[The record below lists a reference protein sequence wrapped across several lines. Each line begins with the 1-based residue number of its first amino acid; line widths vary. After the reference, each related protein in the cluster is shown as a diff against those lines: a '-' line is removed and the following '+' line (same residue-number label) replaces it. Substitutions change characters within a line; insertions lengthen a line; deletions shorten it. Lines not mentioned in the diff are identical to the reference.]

1 LAIIGSASIQI
12 RADDK
17 FFEADV
23 QRAVKRIKNVAIQLK
38 ADVDLTKASKK
49 IRDLRYRITSKDAVL
64 KIDANVAKAEEKLA
78 RLLAK
83 FIDKD
88 LNFNVVA
95 NTQGANTALRQLD
108 ERYRNRRIPFTA
120 QADTAAARAQ
130 LAWAARNR
138 SVGFTAHLD
147 PSTRRALQGM
157 FNTLTGTLPFEK
169 IKGAITGMA
178 ANFEGLAV
186 KGSAAVAVIGNL
198 AAEVLTLGANILSIG
213 GDVTQ
218 LVGLAALLPA
228 AFGSMASMMVVNKM
242 AWNDFGDALTGTGK
256 KASQALAKLNP
267 IAKEA
272 VLGLKG
278 TWTAIQKP
286 VQNAFWTKMGTSLQD
301 TVHKL
306 LPSLKTGLSGIA
318 SSMGGL
324 TRETLLAFGKLSDGT
339 LNKMMGNLAK
349 GLSNLQPAVQ
359 PFIGA
364 LNTLGEVGT
373 TYLPQFGTY
382 LADAS
387 KHFASFI
394 DNAEKTG
401 QINVWIETGV
411 KRLQELGSIAKSTAG
426 FFTGLTNAARM
437 SGAPGLTEMAAG
449 MENLAAVANDEPF
462 RSRLVAIL
470 EGAREGAEKL
480 GAGFRTLTDFV
491 SKSAPAIGLF
501 LSAAG
506 RVGQLTFEN
515 ITGLF
520 DGTGLG
526 SGLMDAVGGLGD
538 AMELMKPGF
547 KDLGSLLG
555 DLGEIAG
562 EVLRNM
568 APGLNQL
575 FSTLG
580 GVIAG
585 FKDGVMNAM
594 PVFNEFIQ
602 AMMGLASGP
611 IVALAETLGNLLTGF
626 SQLPGGIQ
634 TVIMSIGLF
643 LLLKPKLMNMFTGF
657 AASASSAFKGLAT
670 TVDSEGNRTSTAF
683 GKNMDKIKTA
693 WGSVSTAFNNP
704 SVGNGPV
711 RQMDR
716 IAAGAGQV
724 RSALGTTANQGLR
737 GAANGAIGL
746 LGGPWG
752 AALAVAAVGIG
763 IFAEHQA
770 NAKAEVDALAGALN
784 QQTGAFTS
792 AGKGLVMDKVMDVKA
807 NWWDDFNRL
816 GQKNMKELV
825 AATHM
830 NMTDV
835 ANTLGDPKGRDEY
848 LKNWDALVNAAGE
861 GNDVTDQM
869 AASVHMTKEQFAG
882 LSEINLQDINGQM
895 KKGAELAKQAEE
907 KVKGVAD
914 AMQVNTIVAGQL
926 SKNYDILS
934 DSTSSADAKFGALK
948 QNLDLLNGSQLT
960 ARASSRDY
968 QQSLAN
974 TGDEIKRLVT
984 ENHGVIDST
993 GKIDA
998 AFRNT
1003 LVNAKGQFSDA
1014 TQGSRDFSIAMESS
1028 ADAILKQGTNA
1039 LQLALQ
1045 AGDSLPD
1052 AQAKALAAM
1061 DAPMGA
1067 MRANLSK
1074 LGFDT
1079 EQVNGIMKSLGLDPD
1094 KLKGALS
1101 VDTAKAQIDIART
1114 ALAADAFSK
1123 GNYTAVLAALP
1134 DEAKK
1139 KIGEATGTAELF
1151 AKGDYEGILKVLDE
1165 TPGKREAALA
1175 AFLSYDGTE
1184 WWSYL
1189 KAHNLIPDEVLKA
1202 NKDVEGL
1209 IPEKTLQL
1217 KAQDNAKPIL
1227 DGLNAYIL
1235 GDKNSKLTVDDQ
1247 ITAVLARVNGSPLTD
1262 KDSQLTTRDLVS
1274 GVVDQVNS
1282 KEMKGKLNTLQTS
1295 DLVSHVMDIVNA
1307 KTLNGKSNTL
1317 TTKDLASIVV
1327 HAANEVVLKNKENTL
1342 STTVRTIFQTLGQP
1356 PSGIAR
1362 AAGPQAAEQANGGVW
1377 SGGGIQRFA
1386 NGGFSQAV
1394 KAFARGGRENHVAQI
1409 ARGAWPARVW
1419 AEPETGGE
1427 AYIPLSK
1434 AKRPRS
1440 LKILEEV
1447 AKTFGMSLF
1456 KMSFANGGTTG
1467 GSPASSAG
1475 SSFSAASNGKVPAAL
1490 LSSISHSLLNNGG
1503 GLNNIGQNIVDGIIG
1518 GVNNRRGDAVVA
1530 MENLSD
1536 DLENTVRTKLD
1547 IHSPSKAFLALG
1559 RYIVDGLAVGIKTN
1573 AGIVYKN
1580 MDTLINRIYMASSD
1594 VAKATGRSTAS
1605 SLALLRSQRTL
1616 SAEWSKI
1623 APKTFTDAIVDY
1635 YQKTGSTGNRTLA
1648 DIVRARDDVTFRL
1661 GQANERLKTQN
1672 ADYANTV
1679 KDVSSK
1685 MNSEFKLGT
1694 NILSDSQPYVPK
1706 MKFEDVKTYAT
1717 GVLGRLRSFNSKLQK
1732 LRKAGVAPALINEVA
1747 QLGSAEGSAM
1757 ADALLDGSSK
1767 DIQGLNADVAAI
1779 AGISNQIGV
1788 STADGM
1794 YKAGLDATKGLVAGL
1809 LKDQSSLTQAATQ
1822 ISNRLINTVKSTL
1835 GIRSPSRVFAQLGRY
1850 TTEGYIVG
1858 LDQMQPVLDQRV
1870 SALVNPSPRRSSFN
1884 GFKGATG
1891 TTPAVAPTAQSAAAP
1906 TIVTNVYPSQGLNET
1921 QVANSVSEN
1930 IYWRLST
1937 KI

>member
-23 QRAVKRIKNVAIQLK
+23 QRAVKRIKNVTIQLK

-83 FIDKD
+83 FINKD

-130 LAWAARNR
+130 LAYAARNR
-138 SVGFTAHLD
+138 SVGITAHLD

-186 KGSAAVAVIGNL
+186 KGTSAVAVIGNL

-218 LVGLAALLPA
+218 LVGLTAMLPA
-228 AFGSMASMMVVNKM
+228 AFGSLASILVVNKM
-242 AWNDFGDALTGTGK
+242 AWNDFGAALTGTGK
-256 KASQALAKLNP
+256 KASEALAKLNP
-267 IAKEA
+267 IAREA

-301 TVHKL
+301 TVNKL
-306 LPSLKTGLSGIA
+306 LPSLKVGLSDVGR
-318 SSMGGL
+318 SMGGL
-324 TRETLLAFGKLSDGT
+324 TREVLLAFGKLSDGT
-339 LNKMMGNLAK
+339 LKSMMGNLAK
-349 GLSNLQPAVQ
+349 GLANLQPAVQ

-364 LNTLGEVGT
+364 LNTLGNVGAS
-373 TYLPQFGTY
+373 YLPQLGTY
-382 LADAS
+382 LADAG

-401 QINVWIETGV
+401 QIKVWIETGT

-437 SGAPGLTEMAAG
+437 SGAPGLTEMANG
-449 MENLAAVANDEPF
+449 MKNLADVANDEPF

-470 EGAREGAEKL
+470 EGAREGAEKV

-491 SKSAPAIGLF
+491 SKSASSIGIF

-515 ITGLF
+515 ITALF

-526 SGLMDAVGGLGD
+526 SGLLDAVGGLGD
-538 AMELMKPGF
+538 AMEAMKPGF
-547 KDLGSLLG
+547 RDLGSLLG

-562 EVLRNM
+562 EVLRSM

-580 GVIAG
+580 QVVAG
-585 FKDGVMNAM
+585 LKDGVLNAM
-594 PVFNEFIQ
+594 PVFNEFMQSIM
-602 AMMGLASGP
+602 ALASGP
-611 IVALAETLGNLLTGF
+611 IVALAQTVGNLLTAF
-626 SQLPGGIQ
+626 SQLPGGMQ
-634 TVIMSIGLF
+634 TAMMAIGLF
-643 LLLKPKLMNMFTGF
+643 LLLKPKLMNMFSGF
-657 AASASSAFKGLAT
+657 AKSASTAFAGLT
-670 TVDSEGNRTSTAF
+670 GTVDAAGTRTSTAF

-693 WGSVSTAFNNP
+693 WGAVGTAFSNP
-704 SVGNGPV
+704 RGPLTYGV
-711 RQMDR
+711 SSLDR
-716 IAAGAGQV
+716 ISAATGQTW
-724 RSALGTTANQGLR
+724 RALGTTANQGLR
-737 GAANGAIGL
+737 GAANGAMAL

-752 AALAVAAVGIG
+752 IALAAAAAGIG

-792 AGKGLVMDKVMDVKA
+792 AGKGLVMDKVMDTKA

-816 GQKNMKELV
+816 GNRNMKELV
-825 AATHM
+825 ASTKM
-830 NMTDV
+830 NMSQV
-835 ANTLGDPKGRDEY
+835 QEILADPKGRDEY
-848 LKNWDALVNAAGE
+848 LKNWQSLVDAAGA
-861 GNDVTDQM
+861 GNEVTDQM
-869 AASVHMTKEQFAG
+869 AASVHMAKDQFQG
-882 LSEINLQDINGQM
+882 LSDVDLMNMNDQI
-895 KKGAELAKQAEE
+895 KKGATLAAEAE
-907 KVKGVAD
+907 AKVKGVAD

-960 ARASSRDY
+960 ARQSSRDY

-1039 LQLALQ
+1039 LQLAIQ
-1045 AGDSLPD
+1045 AGESLPD

-1079 EQVNGIMKSLGLDPD
+1079 EQVNGIMKSLGLDPE

-1101 VDTAKAQIDIART
+1101 VDTAKASIDIART
-1114 ALAADAFSK
+1114 ALAADAFAK
-1123 GNYTAVLAALP
+1123 GNYSAVLAALP
-1134 DEAKK
+1134 EDAKK
-1139 KIGEATGTAELF
+1139 KIGEATGTAEKF
-1151 AKGDYEGILKVLDE
+1151 ASGDYEGILKVLDE

-1202 NKDVEGL
+1202 NRDVEGL

-1217 KAQDNAKPIL
+1217 KAQDNAKPVL

-1247 ITAVLARVNGSPLTD
+1247 ITAVLARVNNSPLSD
-1262 KDSQLTTRDLVS
+1262 KDSQLTTQDLVS
-1274 GVVDQVNS
+1274 TVVDQVNS
-1282 KEMKGKLNTLQTS
+1282 KELKGKLNSLQTQ

-1307 KTLNGKSNTL
+1307 KTLNGKANTL
-1317 TTKDLASIVV
+1317 TTRDLASIVV
-1327 HAANEVVLKNKENTL
+1327 DAANRKVLADKSNTI
-1342 STTVRTIFQTLGQP
+1342 TTRVNTIYSVFGK
-1356 PSGIAR
+1356 
-1362 AAGPQAAEQANGGVW
+1362 AAGVKAQPGDPLNRNGSIISNVMNPFRGKFAPESTAKFFANGGV
-1377 SGGGIQRFA
+1377 
-1386 NGGFSQAV
+1386 
-1394 KAFARGGRENHVAQI
+1394 ENHVAQI
-1409 ARGAWPARVW
+1409 ARGRTPIRYW

-1427 AYIPLSK
+1427 AYIPLGK
-1434 AKRPRS
+1434 GKRARS

-1447 AKTFGMSLF
+1447 AKMFGMSLL
-1456 KMSFANGGTTG
+1456 KGRAFANGGTVG
-1467 GSPASSAG
+1467 GSNSGSATGSVMHSSG
-1475 SSFSAASNGKVPAAL
+1475 NVSAAL
-1490 LSSISHSLLNNGG
+1490 LSSISQSLLKDSG
-1503 GLNNIGQNIVDGIIG
+1503 GLNNVGENIVDGIIG
-1518 GVNNRRGDAVVA
+1518 GVNNKRGAAVVA
-1530 MENLSD
+1530 MKDLSG
-1536 DLENTVRTKLD
+1536 DLVNTVKVALD

-1559 RYIVDGLAVGIKTN
+1559 KYIVDGLAVGIKTN
-1573 AGIVYKN
+1573 GGIVFKS
-1580 MDTLINRIYMASSD
+1580 MDTLINRIYMATSD

-1605 SLALLRSQRTL
+1605 SLALLRSQRRL
-1616 SAEWSKI
+1616 SAEWSRM
-1623 APKTFTDAIVDY
+1623 APNRFTDQIVDY

-1648 DIVRARDDVTFRL
+1648 DIVRARDDVTYRL
-1661 GQANERLKTQN
+1661 GLANKRLKDQQDAYN
-1672 ADYANTV
+1672 NVV
-1679 KDVSSK
+1679 KDVSSR
-1685 MNSEFKLGT
+1685 MNGEFKLGT
-1694 NILSDSQPYVPK
+1694 NILTDTQPYVPE
-1706 MKFEDVKTYAT
+1706 MKFSDVKTYAT

-1747 QLGSAEGSAM
+1747 NLGSAEGSAM

-1767 DIQGLNADVAAI
+1767 DISGLNADVAAI
-1779 AGISNQIGV
+1779 AGISNSIGV

-1822 ISNRLINTVKSTL
+1822 ISNRLINTVKNNL

-1858 LDQMQPVLDQRV
+1858 LDQMQPVLNRRV
-1870 SALVNPSPRRSSFN
+1870 EALVNTAPRR
-1884 GFKGATG
+1884 
-1891 TTPAVAPTAQSAAAP
+1891 TTPRFATNTPDSAPV
-1906 TIVTNVYPSQGLNET
+1906 VTNAAGTATNTDPVVIQVLPSAGMDEVAVGRAAVRELNW
-1921 QVANSVSEN
+1921 QMIS
-1930 IYWRLST
+1930 R
-1937 KI
+1937 